1 MKEASINISRDDM
14 ESSICND
21 ELQGIFLEEE
31 VRELRN
37 RLTIEMTKSK
47 RLMKVI
53 EKKVLERQKRYN
65 LILCLKNV
73 VLVYIIS
80 VTITLDLIMKAIVMV
95 YNS

>member
-1 MKEASINISRDDM
+1 MGAKAEQVSNAIRMLLANGTIIIIYIAGHQLFMKEASINISRDDV

-37 RLTIEMTKSK
+37 RLTIERTKSK

-53 EKKVLERQKRYN
+53 EKKVLERQRR
-65 LILCLKNV
+65 
-73 VLVYIIS
+73 
-80 VTITLDLIMKAIVMV
+80 
-95 YNS
+95 